1 MWAGQPLSF
10 MLAWPV
16 LGAGQS
22 GEDQRVAMSLA
33 LHVDVSATTVVGAPL
48 GGSPHAPAGKCET
61 GVPSLAACRSVSEL
75 NCRTGR
81 RAVQGVDALKKLL
94 SWRGGISCA
103 DAEFWQCRIWDLAS

>member
-48 GGSPHAPAGKCET
+48 G
-61 GVPSLAACRSVSEL
+61 
-75 NCRTGR
+75 
-81 RAVQGVDALKKLL
+81 
-94 SWRGGISCA
+94 
-103 DAEFWQCRIWDLAS
+103 

>member
-1 MWAGQPLSF
+1 MRGRGVLAMSDLGFGLMTTVAGSLSF

-48 GGSPHAPAGKCET
+48 G
-61 GVPSLAACRSVSEL
+61 
-75 NCRTGR
+75 
-81 RAVQGVDALKKLL
+81 
-94 SWRGGISCA
+94 
-103 DAEFWQCRIWDLAS
+103 